1 MTDITGLGWTDDVAF
16 VQHLIEDIGVAAV
29 PGSSFYRPAATHAV
43 SGGLG
48 RVRFCFCKKEET
60 LAEAERRLARLT
72 PR

>member
-1 MTDITGLGWTDDVAF
+1 
-16 VQHLIEDIGVAAV
+16 
-29 PGSSFYRPAATHAV
+29 
-43 SGGLG
+43 LG